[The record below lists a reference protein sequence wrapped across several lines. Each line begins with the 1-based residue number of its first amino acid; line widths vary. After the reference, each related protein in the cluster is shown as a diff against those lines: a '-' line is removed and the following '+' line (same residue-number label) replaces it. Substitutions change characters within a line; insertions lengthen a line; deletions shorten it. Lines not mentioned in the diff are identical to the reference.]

1 VHVPA
6 GPRRE
11 RDGWGE
17 WAEAGAGAGAGA
29 EEEEER
35 AGLAGAEE
43 EEERAGRGI
52 AALGV
57 GNAQGYKFRFG

>member
-6 GPRRE
+6 GPRWE
-11 RDGWGE
+11 RGGWGE
-17 WAEAGAGAGAGA
+17 WAGA
-29 EEEEER
+29 EEEER

-57 GNAQGYKFRFG
+57 GNAQG